1 MPYGIGDFLLHL
13 NFDYYIGAADHYS
26 IFNIHYSIALRLQSA
41 TYVSSTR
48 FIISE

>member
-26 IFNIHYSIALRLQSA
+26 IFIIQYSLAFALAKRHI
-41 TYVSSTR
+41 R
-48 FIISE
+48 